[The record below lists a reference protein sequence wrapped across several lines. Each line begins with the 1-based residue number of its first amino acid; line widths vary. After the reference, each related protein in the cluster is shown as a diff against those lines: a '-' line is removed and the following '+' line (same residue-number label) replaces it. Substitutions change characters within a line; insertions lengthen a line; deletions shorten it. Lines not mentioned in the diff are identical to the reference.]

1 MFGIAFKCIDVSF
14 SKVHVT
20 KNGKPFNP
28 DNYDIGDLRADDSP
42 DKWDRPKKTIPTWA
56 RSKF

>member
-42 DKWDRPKKTIPTWA
+42 DKWYRPKKTIPTWA